1 MTCQVLG
8 LLFNILAA
16 DGKYPVLNRD
26 KLKIPIQ
33 MILTQKQKNF
43 SEFFSAFLKS
53 RLNFEHF
60 GTKDDP
66 HRFCISEVTEF
77 ENVVR

>member
-1 MTCQVLG
+1 MICKILR
-8 LLFNILAA
+8 LFAKILAA
-16 DGKYPVLNRD
+16 NDKYPVLNRD

-43 SEFFSAFLKS
+43 SQFFSAFLKS